1 MAVCATGS
9 GSPGG
14 AQPGD
19 SSRRVGTEWGVVTPL
34 QGWHSWC
41 HSTLQQ
47 HTQPEIPEIPENPET
62 LEAPAFLPR
71 PLSLGRKGEERAVAI
86 LSFPSPL
93 SLWRKSEEPGCGHS
107 SLGLPR
113 RCLLLAFFYSVGLC
127 CLFLGSWGGL
137 ITLPELHPR
146 GRWSSADAVPS
157 RPGAAHKSHKL
168 IMGVKSLL
176 SDLSPSH

>member
-1 MAVCATGS
+1 MKNLAVAIPLL

-14 AQPGD
+14 
-19 SSRRVGTEWGVVTPL
+19 VCCWL
-34 QGWHSWC
+34 
-41 HSTLQQ
+41 
-47 HTQPEIPEIPENPET
+47 
-62 LEAPAFLPR
+62 
-71 PLSLGRKGEERAVAI
+71 
-86 LSFPSPL
+86 
-93 SLWRKSEEPGCGHS
+93 
-107 SLGLPR
+107 
-113 RCLLLAFFYSVGLC
+113 FFYSVGLC